1 MTVTDEEG
9 KQGTVTIAIT
19 VNNSA
24 PVLNS
29 MDNATIGT
37 GTTVVASVP
46 FTDLSPIGYDTH
58 TATFDWGDGTSS
70 NAVVRSDTR
79 TIEASHTYSAVGNFT
94 AQLTVTDDD
103 SGTDTTSVTYGV
115 ASVPATVNVPSA
127 SVWSLLAMA
136 TGLLVALLF
145 YRRRTSVEEGRR

>member
-1 MTVTDEEG
+1 VTVTDEEG
-9 KQGTVTIAIT
+9 MQGTVTIPIT

-24 PVLNS
+24 PVLDS

-46 FTDLSPIGYDTH
+46 FTDLSPIGNDTH
-58 TATFDWGDGTSS
+58 TASFDWGDGTSS
-70 NAVVRSDTR
+70 NAVVRPATR
-79 TIEASHTYSAVGNFT
+79 TIEASHTYGAVGNFT

-103 SGTDTTSVTYGV
+103 NGADTTSVTYGV
-115 ASVPATVNVPSA
+115 SSVPATVNVPSA

-136 TGLLVALLF
+136 AGLLVALLF
-145 YRRRTSVEEGRR
+145 YRRRTSVEGGR